1 MCGDLQ
7 VAGQAGRADQVRL
20 ALQQL
25 LRRGCGCAQ
34 RAWRRA
40 DEAADQALRW
50 LARGLHSLGQR
61 LLPHVSHRALSSD
74 ACAHIQCRLPGQQR
88 ALIVCDALI
97 QELPFRR
104 GQTVRDYCRL
114 SVTHLLTVPGLGC
127 RLRRGHTVRDY
138 CRAP

>member
-25 LRRGCGCAQ
+25 LRCGCGRAQ

-50 LARGLHSLGQR
+50 LARGLGSLGQP
-61 LLPHVSHRALSSD
+61 LLPHISHRALSSD
-74 ACAHIQCRLPGQQR
+74 ACTHMQYKSLGQR
-88 ALIVCDALI
+88 SALMLCKALI
-97 QELPFRR
+97 QALQCRR
-104 GQTVRDYCRL
+104 ARCERL
-114 SVTHLLTVPGLGC
+114 L
-127 RLRRGHTVRDY
+127 
-138 CRAP
+138 